1 MSQQNP
7 LPRYSRFNSFKS
19 KPIFGFR
26 VFLENPKFPF
36 PFHTNCNFK
45 THVFW
50 PWLHTIDHDQ
60 NNNFRKRSRQRGNFG
75 KILWVCRFSVLR
87 KERKLYWN
95 AVVIV
100 TRVWRVW
107 ALARGKSIVH
117 SSGNSLG
124 TEIYHQIFVFINGRN
139 QCEDFCRYG
148 GEAMDFQ
155 WHKTEIFDN
164 ASVWTGPEPG
174 EIKISHQNFS
184 FSGFGFLNFINYAVF
199 LFL

>member
-1 MSQQNP
+1 M
-7 LPRYSRFNSFKS
+7 
-19 KPIFGFR
+19 
-26 VFLENPKFPF
+26 
-36 PFHTNCNFK
+36 
-45 THVFW
+45 
-50 PWLHTIDHDQ
+50 
-60 NNNFRKRSRQRGNFG
+60 
-75 KILWVCRFSVLR
+75 WVCRFSVLR

-107 ALARGKSIVH
+107 TLARGKSIVH

-139 QCEDFCRYG
+139 QCEDFCRYW

-174 EIKISHQNFS
+174 EIKISHSQDLVFKILLTMPCFYS
-184 FSGFGFLNFINYAVF
+184 CSGTVMETRITRMINARQCSCSLLTVYGKSPDR
-199 LFL
+199 

>member
-1 MSQQNP
+1 M
-7 LPRYSRFNSFKS
+7 
-19 KPIFGFR
+19 
-26 VFLENPKFPF
+26 
-36 PFHTNCNFK
+36 
-45 THVFW
+45 
-50 PWLHTIDHDQ
+50 
-60 NNNFRKRSRQRGNFG
+60 
-75 KILWVCRFSVLR
+75 WVCRFSVLR

-124 TEIYHQIFVFINGRN
+124 TEIYHQIFVFINGGN

-174 EIKISHQNFS
+174 EIKISDSQDLVFKFYSLCRVFIPVAVRSWRQESRGWSALASVPAVYWLCMASHQTGRIHYCFVVS
-184 FSGFGFLNFINYAVF
+184 SVLWEE
-199 LFL
+199 LLSSC